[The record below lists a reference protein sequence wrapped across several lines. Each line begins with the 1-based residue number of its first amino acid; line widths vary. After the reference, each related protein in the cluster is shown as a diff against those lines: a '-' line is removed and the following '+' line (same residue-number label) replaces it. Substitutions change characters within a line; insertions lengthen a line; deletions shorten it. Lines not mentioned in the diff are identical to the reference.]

1 MGVGEEG
8 QRQSAIFIKHSGSLV
23 GVYRISPEAY
33 GILVPWPGIKP
44 LSPELKGRF
53 LTTGP
58 PGKSSPLSWFD
69 LYHQT
74 DVVFA
79 HSKLL

>member
-33 GILVPWPGIKP
+33 GILVP
-44 LSPELKGRF
+44 
-53 LTTGP
+53 
-58 PGKSSPLSWFD
+58 
-69 LYHQT
+69 
-74 DVVFA
+74 
-79 HSKLL
+79 